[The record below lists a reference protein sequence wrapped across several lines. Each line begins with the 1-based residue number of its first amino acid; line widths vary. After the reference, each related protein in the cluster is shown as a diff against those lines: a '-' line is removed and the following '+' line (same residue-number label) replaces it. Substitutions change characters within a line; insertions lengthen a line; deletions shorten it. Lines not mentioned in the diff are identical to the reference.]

1 METIIKDVRFGIRIL
16 VKNPVFTVIAILT
29 LGLGIGANT
38 AIFSVVNGVLLKPLS
53 YPHPERLMRVFQSSK
68 NFPKFPMS
76 PGGFID
82 YREKNTVFENLAVYT
97 REDLELSKDDRPE
110 RAAAMRVSAGFFQ
123 LLGFQPILGRDFLRD
138 DE

>member
-1 METIIKDVRFGIRIL
+1 MEKLIQDLRFSIRVLFKELGFTGIA
-16 VKNPVFTVIAILT
+16 VLT
-29 LGLGIGANT
+29 LALGIGANT

-97 REDLELSKDDRPE
+97 REDLELSKDD
-110 RAAAMRVSAGFFQ
+110 
-123 LLGFQPILGRDFLRD
+123 
-138 DE
+138 